1 MKNIL
6 RLLYVEDDEDTR
18 MSVSE
23 VLKLGV
29 DELHIA
35 KDGAE
40 ALEIFKA
47 HPVEFVIS
55 DFRMPKMNGNELC
68 AAIKE
73 IDPETYFVLFTAYN
87 DTDLLIEAINAG
99 VDRFLLK
106 PIDSKQLFSVMDK
119 IKNKIEQHLN
129 LNRAR
134 IYLRD
139 AEKIANLF
147 YWNYN
152 LRTKTM
158 NFEKEVA
165 ELFDLPDELKTHL
178 DYKTFST
185 MVLQEDRNKFL
196 NIFENKIFNKETVD
210 EIVVI
215 KNRKGEDRYLRIATS
230 RCENYECGDMYII
243 GIFQDISSYEEQLEI
258 LKDNKY
264 GHMLRIDNKQVLISQ
279 LDDFMKFSVQESSN
293 IAALFFRIDN
303 YRYIVDKYGQMLAD
317 TMLVELVN
325 LIKSNVR
332 QRLYFGKWSENEFVI
347 VTTNGNSNKDIQLSK
362 ELLDKIESH
371 SWPKNID
378 LIINTGVSFY
388 EAGND
393 AKSLIQKANL
403 KMLEEKK
410 TIQDKRVH

>member
-6 RLLYVEDDEDTR
+6 RLLYVEDDQDTR
-18 MSVSE
+18 TSVSE
-23 VLKLGV
+23 VLRLGV

-73 IDPETYFVLFTAYN
+73 IDSETYFVLFTAYN

-106 PIDSKQLFSVMDK
+106 PLDSKQLFSMLDK
-119 IKNKIEQHLN
+119 IKSKIEQHFN
-129 LNRAR
+129 LSRAR
-134 IYLRD
+134 AYLRD

-147 YWNYN
+147 YWDYN
-152 LRTKTM
+152 LNTKIM

-165 ELFDLPDELKTHL
+165 ELFDLPQELKTKL

-185 MVLQEDRNKFL
+185 MVLEEDRNKFL

-215 KNRKGEDRYLRIATS
+215 KNQKGKHKYLRIATS
-230 RCENYECGDMYII
+230 RCENFECGDMYII

-279 LDDFMKFSVQESSN
+279 LDEFMKFSVQESSN
-293 IAALFFRIDN
+293 LAVHFFRIDN
-303 YRYIVDKYGQMLAD
+303 YKYIVDKYGQMLAD
-317 TMLVELVN
+317 AILVELVN
-325 LIKSNVR
+325 LIKSNVS

-347 VTTNGNSNKDIQLSK
+347 VTINGNHNENLKLSR
-362 ELLDKIESH
+362 ELLEKIESH
-371 SWPKNID
+371 SWAKNIS
-378 LIINTGVSFY
+378 LMINAGLAFY

-403 KMLEEKK
+403 KMLEDKK